1 MNTLHKIEVI
11 YVDNNIDNIDN
22 IDNIEK
28 INGSEVNEI
37 DINKELITKCE
48 DAINQ
53 LDKLKNV
60 IDTKKKKLIN
70 MLDEFNKEK
79 EKEKEKDKKL
89 KKNNNKKDIKTRKSK
104 KKGGYIY
111 NIKDKYG
118 GVSNNRNSR
127 RNHRIERR
135 ISRIFT
141 PPREERRVSRIFTP
155 SSTPSSTPSRES
167 LSTVERDISNPILS
181 ATPPLTPLS
190 LTSSSSINLTPLS
203 SRIRTPSSIN
213 LTPLSSRIRTPSSNY
228 EQKYIFDKVYIIDS
242 PIKSEKDGS
251 DIIMGLGED
260 DKTNIYEFI
269 HDTFADKE
277 IPVLL
282 KIDTRIYLFSLSNMT
297 KILSNSVV
305 YPCYQ
310 ANNLKNITSDL
321 KNGKKKGEHNINMDL
336 KLFSFQNLTN
346 RRIVVLYNELCKLL
360 SNTEKLPISIVATET
375 NIKLPSIAKLPFEIG
390 VGKLHCNDGAVELE
404 TIWRVNKIEC
414 KFSKK
419 EEELLNRYFPD
430 LFGEINNNNNN
441 KIKKMLESIE
451 IHHKNELSKSVN
463 TPSDMNMTP
472 ASYDSGELYNNSPL
486 SYDSRELEN
495 YLENDDSVR
504 ILEDNDVNDSSVVR
518 TIDFS
523 NY

>member
-11 YVDNNIDNIDN
+11 YVDNNIEN

-28 INGSEVNEI
+28 INESEVNEI

-53 LDKLKNV
+53 LNKLKNV
-60 IDTKKKKLIN
+60 IDTKKKKLID
-70 MLDEFNKEK
+70 MLDEFKKEK
-79 EKEKEKDKKL
+79 EKNL
-89 KKNNNKKDIKTRKSK
+89 KKKNKRKDIKTRKSK
-104 KKGGYIY
+104 KGGYRY

-118 GVSNNRNSR
+118 GSVVRDHRNSR
-127 RNHRIERR
+127 RN
-135 ISRIFT
+135 SRIFSRESLT
-141 PPREERRVSRIFTP
+141 PSLEERRRSRIF
-155 SSTPSSTPSRES
+155 TPSRES
-167 LSTVERDISNPILS
+167 LSTVESDISDDILS

-190 LTSSSSINLTPLS
+190 LTPSSSINLTPL
-203 SRIRTPSSIN
+203 SSIN

-228 EQKYIFDKVYIIDS
+228 EQNDIFEKVYIIES
-242 PIKSEKDGS
+242 PIKSHKDGS
-251 DIIMGLGED
+251 DIIMGLGEN

-269 HDTFADKE
+269 CDTFTEKE

-282 KIDTRIYLFSLSNMT
+282 KIDTRIYLFSLSNMI

-305 YPCYQ
+305 YSCYQ

-321 KNGKKKGEHNINMDL
+321 KNGKKKGEYNINMDL

-360 SNTEKLPISIVATET
+360 SNTDKLPISIVATKTDTE
-375 NIKLPSIAKLPFEIG
+375 LPSIAKLPFEIG
-390 VGKLHCNDGAVELE
+390 IGKLHCNDGAVELE

-419 EEELLNRYFPD
+419 EEESLNTDFPD
-430 LFGEINNNNNN
+430 LFGEINNNNKN

-451 IHHKNELSKSVN
+451 IHHKNELLKSAN
-463 TPSDMNMTP
+463 TPPFNRTNITP
-472 ASYDSGELYNNSPL
+472 QSYDSSNLFNTPPFNRTNRTPQ
-486 SYDSRELEN
+486 SYDSSNLVNNLEMDDEVEMGDRLRGVAQRLDYNN
-495 YLENDDSVR
+495 Y
-504 ILEDNDVNDSSVVR
+504 
-518 TIDFS
+518 
-523 NY
+523 

>member
-11 YVDNNIDNIDN
+11 YVDNNIDNIE
-22 IDNIEK
+22 NIEK
-28 INGSEVNEI
+28 INESEVNEI

-60 IDTKKKKLIN
+60 IDTKKKKLID
-70 MLDEFNKEK
+70 MLDEFKKEK
-79 EKEKEKDKKL
+79 EKNL
-89 KKNNNKKDIKTRKSK
+89 KKKNKRKDIKTRKSK
-104 KKGGYIY
+104 KGGYRY

-118 GVSNNRNSR
+118 GSVVHGNRNSR
-127 RNHRIERR
+127 RN
-135 ISRIFT
+135 SRIFNRESLLT
-141 PPREERRVSRIFTP
+141 PSLEERRRSRIF
-155 SSTPSSTPSRES
+155 TPSRES
-167 LSTVERDISNPILS
+167 LSTVESDIS

-190 LTSSSSINLTPLS
+190 LTPSSSINLTPLF
-203 SRIRTPSSIN
+203 SRIRTPSSNSSIN

-228 EQKYIFDKVYIIDS
+228 EQNDIFEKVYIIES
-242 PIKSEKDGS
+242 PIKSHKDGS
-251 DIIMGLGED
+251 DIIMGLGEN
-260 DKTNIYEFI
+260 DKTNIYDFI
-269 HDTFADKE
+269 HDTFTEKE

-305 YPCYQ
+305 YSCYQ
-310 ANNLKNITSDL
+310 ANNLMNITSDL
-321 KNGKKKGEHNINMDL
+321 KNGKKKGEYNINMDL

-360 SNTEKLPISIVATET
+360 SNTDKLPISIVATKTDRE
-375 NIKLPSIAKLPFEIG
+375 LPSIAKLPFKIG
-390 VGKLHCNDGAVELE
+390 IGKLHCNDGAVELE

-419 EEELLNRYFPD
+419 EEESLNRNFPD

-451 IHHKNELSKSVN
+451 IHHKNELLKSAN
-463 TPSDMNMTP
+463 TPPFNRTNRTP
-472 ASYDSGELYNNSPL
+472 QSYDSSNLVNN
-486 SYDSRELEN
+486 LEMDDDVEMGDR
-495 YLENDDSVR
+495 LRGVVQTLDFND
-504 ILEDNDVNDSSVVR
+504 
-518 TIDFS
+518 
-523 NY
+523 Y